1 MIDTKCSIALVRRVM
16 PNGSIREEL
25 FHLVAAARTTEAV
38 AGILQELLSPH
49 ELDALAERWQIV
61 QLLLDGCSQ
70 REVRDRLQ
78 VAIATVSR
86 GARVIKYG
94 SGRLE
99 KIYARQRHS

>member
-1 MIDTKCSIALVRRVM
+1 MIDTQCPIALVRRVM
-16 PNGSIREEL
+16 PNETIRQEL
-25 FHLVAAARTTEAV
+25 CHLLATARTTEAV

-70 REVRDRLQ
+70 RDVRDRLQ

-99 KIYARQRHS
+99 KIYARSRN

>member
-1 MIDTKCSIALVRRVM
+1 MVDTRRSIALVRRVM
-16 PNGSIREEL
+16 PNDTIRQEL
-25 FHLVAAARTTEAV
+25 YQLLATARTPEAV

-99 KIYARQRHS
+99 KIYARSRN

>member
-1 MIDTKCSIALVRRVM
+1 MVDTQRTIALVHRVM
-16 PNGSIREEL
+16 PDETIRQEL
-25 FHLVAAARTTEAV
+25 CHLFATARTTEAV

-94 SGRLE
+94 SGRLQ
-99 KIYARQRHS
+99 KIYARSRN